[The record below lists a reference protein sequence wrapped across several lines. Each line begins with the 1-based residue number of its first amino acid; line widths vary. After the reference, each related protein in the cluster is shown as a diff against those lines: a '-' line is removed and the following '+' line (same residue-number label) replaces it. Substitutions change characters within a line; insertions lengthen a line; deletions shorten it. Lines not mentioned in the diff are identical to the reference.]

1 MIILSNGLTR
11 TADEGALNIASSLI
25 RRIKRSRPDT
35 TVITY
40 ERQAPESD
48 LHLNLN
54 KFLLNG
60 QLLKL
65 LRQRQEPVLYVP
77 FPTRML
83 PAALRIFILSLFAR
97 RGLKTLLVMH
107 RELGALSAL
116 LMRLSGSEIL
126 TVSRQTWEIYRKA
139 IGSKAVYVKTGVDT
153 TRFCP
158 VTPKRKAA
166 LREKYGIPADKPVVL
181 HVGHLKAGRNIGE
194 LLKLGDNWH
203 ILLVVSSYAA
213 DEKDMALGR
222 TFRERSNVTLVDEF
236 QPEIQEL
243 YQLADVY
250 LFPVTEAGNCIDVP
264 LSALEAAG
272 CGIPVAATAY
282 GELQELLDKPGFYP
296 IESFEPEA
304 LETLLRKAAEEKIS
318 PRESVLEYDW
328 QNAISNLLR

>member
-25 RRIKRSRPDT
+25 RRIKRLRPDT

-60 QLLKL
+60 QLLRL

-83 PAALRIFILSLFAR
+83 PAALRMFILSLFAR

-107 RELGALSAL
+107 RELGTLPAL

-126 TVSRQTWEIYRKA
+126 TVSRQTWEIYREKV
-139 IGSKAVYVKTGVDT
+139 GNKAVYVKTGVDT

-158 VTPKRKAA
+158 VTPDRKAA

-194 LLKLGDNWH
+194 LLKLQENWH

-213 DEKDMALGR
+213 DEKDMALGQ
-222 TFRERSNVTLVDEF
+222 TFRERANVTLVDEF

-250 LFPVTEAGNCIDVP
+250 LFPVTESGNCIDVP
-264 LSALEAAG
+264 LSALEAAS
-272 CGIPVAATAY
+272 CGIPVVATPY
-282 GELQELLDKPGFYP
+282 GELRELLDKPGFYP
-296 IESFEPEA
+296 IGSFEPEV
-304 LETLLRKAAEEKIS
+304 LETLLRKAVEEKIS
-318 PRESVLEYDW
+318 PRESVLDYDW
-328 QNAISNLLR
+328 EMTVKKVVI

>member
-25 RRIKRSRPDT
+25 RRIKRLRPDT

-54 KFLLNG
+54 KLLLNRS
-60 QLLKL
+60 LLKL

-83 PAALRIFILSLFAR
+83 PAALRIFFLSLFAR
-97 RGLKTLLVMH
+97 RGLRTLLVMH
-107 RELGALSAL
+107 RELGALPAL

-126 TVSRQTWEIYRKA
+126 TVSRQTWELYRKK
-139 IGSKAVYVKTGVDT
+139 IGSKAVYIKTGVDT

-158 VTPKRKAA
+158 VPPEQKAA
-166 LREKYGIPADKPVVL
+166 LREKYGIPAEKPVVL
-181 HVGHLKAGRNIGE
+181 HVGHLKEGRNIGQM
-194 LLKLGDNWH
+194 LKLGEDWH

-213 DEKDMALGR
+213 EEKDRALGR
-222 TFRERSNVTLVDEF
+222 AFRERANVTLVDQF

-250 LFPVTEAGNCIDVP
+250 LFPVTEVGNCIDVP

-272 CGIPVAATAY
+272 CGIPVVATAY
-282 GELQELLDKPGFYP
+282 GELRELLDKPGFYS
-296 IESFEPEA
+296 IASFEPEA
-304 LETLLRKAAEEKIS
+304 LEALLRKAAEEKIS
-318 PRESVLEYDW
+318 PRENVLEYDW
-328 QNAISNLLR
+328 EKTVKKVVI